1 MVTRNG
7 VPVGDLTPPRRSR
20 FVSADAVVELFT
32 HAPAIDHRQLGAD
45 LDGGASQGVGFR
57 A

>member
-7 VPVGDLTPPRRSR
+7 APVGDLTTPRRSR
-20 FVSADAVVELFT
+20 FVSADAVVESFT